1 MATYTEARH
10 GYLETDLKRTTSI
23 VNTDQSRHG
32 PTTMGIL
39 IDTTTR
45 RRETATPQPSVLH
58 EPPDTRCSMHIRE
71 VVRITGLR
79 REQLYMWQRR
89 YNFPSPLRDA
99 FGDRVYPPDQVARL
113 KLIKQLLSEG
123 WRAGAVVPLAESALQ
138 SMLGLAVEAPA
149 PVPDDINEAVR
160 LLSEHRIGELQNQLS
175 KLLIGYGLRNF
186 LERTLIPLNE
196 AVHDR
201 VVRGEMQNF
210 QELRF
215 ADVALRLLRDVTR
228 LVRPS
233 RDSRQ
238 ILLVTPPND
247 PNPLGLAVLEL
258 LLFTEGINCL
268 TLGAGVPAQEVGGAA
283 RAYNV
288 CLVALLFDRGM
299 SGKIAGQEI
308 RALRGELPDAL
319 PLLVSGRAVN
329 LLAKP
334 IPEVHTAVDFKSVMV
349 MMRNFGVVVSPP
361 GEVNADALAELARP

>member
-1 MATYTEARH
+1 MDAA
-10 GYLETDLKRTTSI
+10 D
-23 VNTDQSRHG
+23 SRV
-32 PTTMGIL
+32 P
-39 IDTTTR
+39 
-45 RRETATPQPSVLH
+45 
-58 EPPDTRCSMHIRE
+58 MHIRE

-89 YNFPSPLRDA
+89 YNFPMPLRDA
-99 FGDRVYPPDQVARL
+99 FGDRVYPPEQVARL

-123 WRAGAVVPLAESALQ
+123 WRAGAVVPRAESALQ
-138 SMLGLAVEAPA
+138 SMLGLAVDPPA
-149 PVPDDINEAVR
+149 PVPDDINEAVG
-160 LLSEHRIGELQNQLS
+160 LLAEHRIGELQNLLS

-186 LERTLIPLNE
+186 LEQTLIPLNE

-201 VVRGEMQNF
+201 VVRGDMQSF

-238 ILLVTPPND
+238 ILLATPPND

-308 RALRGELPDAL
+308 RALRGELPPEL

-334 IPEVHTAVDFKSVMV
+334 IADVHTAVDFSTVMV
-349 MMRNFGVVVSPP
+349 VMRNFGVVPSTPAAVRHFGDFDIPRKAMLAHDDAVAATDSMCRLDVGRVEARLAAFHRLCGESPRLVEP
-361 GEVNADALAELARP
+361 RRP

>member
-1 MATYTEARH
+1 
-10 GYLETDLKRTTSI
+10 
-23 VNTDQSRHG
+23 
-32 PTTMGIL
+32 MGIL
-39 IDTTTR
+39 IKAPAR
-45 RRETATPQPSVLH
+45 RREGPPPVNVLA
-58 EPPDTRCSMHIRE
+58 ESGESAEALHIRE

-89 YNFPSPLRDA
+89 YGFPAPLRDA

-138 SMLGLAVEAPA
+138 SMLGLAVDTPA
-149 PVPDDINEAVR
+149 PVPDDINEAVG
-160 LLSEHRIGELQNQLS
+160 LLAGHRIGELQNQLS

-201 VVRGEMQNF
+201 VVRGDMQSF

-238 ILLVTPPND
+238 ILLATPPND

-268 TLGAGVPAQEVGGAA
+268 TLGAGVPAQEIGGAA
-283 RAYNV
+283 RAYRV
-288 CLVALLFDRGM
+288 CLAVLLFDRGI

-308 RALRGELPDAL
+308 RSLRGELSEDL
-319 PLLVSGRAVN
+319 PLIVSGRAVN

-334 IPEVHTAVDFKSVMV
+334 IANVRTAADFSSVMAT
-349 MMRNFGVVVSPP
+349 MRELAVVA
-361 GEVNADALAELARP
+361 GNGAELPQRA